1 MVALK
6 TLGGQV
12 KNSVRIKDSPRV
24 AGDGERLVSFTGAP
38 RDLSG
43 IRNFFEKGTGEF
55 SPMRYQILEGV
66 DWSLDPPTLDSST
79 APGRV
84 PGSSKASSKASAK
97 TAGAKG
103 AKATPKV
110 AGWHEG
116 FLFLEEAGCF

>member
-24 AGDGERLVSFTGAP
+24 TGDGERLVSFTGAP
-38 RDLSG
+38 RDLS
-43 IRNFFEKGTGEF
+43 
-55 SPMRYQILEGV
+55 PMRSEILEGV